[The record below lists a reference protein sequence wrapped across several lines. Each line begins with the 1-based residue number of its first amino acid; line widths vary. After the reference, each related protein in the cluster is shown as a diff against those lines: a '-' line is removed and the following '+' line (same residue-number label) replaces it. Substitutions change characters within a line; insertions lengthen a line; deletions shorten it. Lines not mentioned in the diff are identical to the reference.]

1 MFYALNYRKN
11 LYVIILIVIN
21 IKVYIVNQEDIL
33 KQSKNIILKLK
44 SKVLGDLSILVDSL
58 SLMIEMIISLCNK
71 HNQAERDLRNVK
83 TKSKVSGCI
92 N

>member
-1 MFYALNYRKN
+1 
-11 LYVIILIVIN
+11 
-21 IKVYIVNQEDIL
+21 VNQEDIL

-71 HNQAERDLRNVK
+71 HNQAERYLRNVK
-83 TKSKVSGCI
+83 TKSKVSGGRARKELKFT
-92 N
+92 